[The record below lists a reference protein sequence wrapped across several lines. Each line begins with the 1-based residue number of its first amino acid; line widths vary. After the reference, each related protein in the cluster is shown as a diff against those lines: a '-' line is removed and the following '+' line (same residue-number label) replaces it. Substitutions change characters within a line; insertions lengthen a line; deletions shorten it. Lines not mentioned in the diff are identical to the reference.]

1 MKGIVL
7 AAGKGTRLYPMTK
20 PVCKPLLPVYDKPLI
35 YYPIAILMQAG
46 ISDIMVIVPPD
57 ETDTFRA
64 LLGDGEQYGLKITY
78 AEQPVARGIA
88 DALLI
93 GREFVGE
100 DRVCLVLGDNIFY
113 APNLGDTLKQAAANE
128 KGATVFGYWVED
140 PHPFGVVEFDKD
152 GKAISIE
159 EKPRHPKSNYV
170 IPGLY
175 FYDNQ
180 VMEIAGNLKPSARGE
195 LEITDVNLEY
205 LHRGQLQVV
214 PLEKDFTWLD
224 AGTADSLLDA
234 GRTIKEIQDETGRYV
249 GCLEELGLQEG
260 WINQDHV
267 HAIGDELSMT
277 LYGKYLQCLS
287 TIKRAARPSF

>member
-46 ISDIMVIVPPD
+46 ISEILIIVPPG
-57 ETDTFRA
+57 ETRTFQA
-64 LLGDGEQYGLKITY
+64 LLGQGEQYGLKITY

-93 GREFVGE
+93 GRDFVGD

-113 APNLGDTLKQAAANE
+113 APTLAATLKRAAANDR
-128 KGATVFGYWVED
+128 GATVFGYWVED
-140 PHPFGVVEFDKD
+140 PRPFGVVEFDKD
-152 GKAISIE
+152 GRTISIE
-159 EKPRHPKSNYV
+159 EKPRYPKSNYI

-175 FYDNQ
+175 FYDHQ
-180 VMEIAGNLKPSARGE
+180 VMEIARHLKPSARGE

-205 LHRGQLQVV
+205 LRRGQLQVI
-214 PLEKDFTWLD
+214 PLEKNFTWLD

-234 GRTIKEIQDETGRYV
+234 GKTIQKIQDATGRYV
-249 GCLEELGLQEG
+249 GCLEELALYEG
-260 WINQDHV
+260 WITEDQV

-277 LYGKYLQCLS
+277 LYGKYLQCL
-287 TIKRAARPSF
+287 

>member
-46 ISDIMVIVPPD
+46 ISEILIIVPPG
-57 ETDTFRA
+57 ETRTFQA
-64 LLGDGEQYGLKITY
+64 LLGQGEQYGLKITY

-93 GREFVGE
+93 GREFVDG

-113 APNLGDTLKQAAANE
+113 APTLGATLKRAAANDR
-128 KGATVFGYWVED
+128 GATVFGYWVED
-140 PHPFGVVEFDKD
+140 PRPFGVVEFDKD
-152 GKAISIE
+152 GRAISIE
-159 EKPRHPKSNYV
+159 EKPRYPKSNYI

-175 FYDNQ
+175 FYDHQ
-180 VMEIAGNLKPSARGE
+180 VMEIARHLKPSARGE

-205 LHRGQLQVV
+205 LRRGQLQVI
-214 PLEKDFTWLD
+214 PLEKNFTWLD

-234 GRTIKEIQDETGRYV
+234 GKTIQKIQDATGRYV
-249 GCLEELGLQEG
+249 GCLEELALYEG
-260 WINQDHV
+260 WITEDQV

-277 LYGKYLQCLS
+277 LYGKYLQCL
-287 TIKRAARPSF
+287 

>member
-46 ISDIMVIVPPD
+46 ISEIMVIVPPN
-57 ETDTFRA
+57 ETDTFTA
-64 LLGDGEQYGLKITY
+64 LLGDGSQYGVSISY

-93 GREFVGE
+93 GQEFVGE
-100 DRVCLVLGDNIFY
+100 DKVCLVLGDNIFY
-113 APNLGDTLKQAAANE
+113 ARDLGKTLKQAANTE
-128 KGATVFGYWVED
+128 QGATVFGYWVED
-140 PHPFGVVEFDKD
+140 PRPFGVVEFDET
-152 GKAISIE
+152 GRAISIE
-159 EKPRHPKSNYV
+159 EKPRYPKSNYI

-180 VMEIAGNLKPSARGE
+180 VMDIARNLKPSARGE

-214 PLEKDFTWLD
+214 PLAKDFTWLD
-224 AGTADSLLDA
+224 AGTADSLITA
-234 GRTIKEIQDETGRYV
+234 GQTIRQIQEDTGRYV
-249 GCLEELGLQEG
+249 GCLEELGLNEG
-260 WINQDHV
+260 WVSEEHV

-277 LYGKYLQCLS
+277 LYGQYLQCL
-287 TIKRAARPSF
+287 

>member
-260 WINQDHV
+260 WINQNHV

-277 LYGKYLQCLS
+277 LYGKYLQCL
-287 TIKRAARPSF
+287 

>member
-46 ISDIMVIVPPD
+46 ISDILVIVPPG
-57 ETDTFRA
+57 ETDTFAA
-64 LLGDGEQYGLKITY
+64 LLGRGEQFGLNISY

-93 GREFVGE
+93 GQEFVGD

-113 APNLGDTLKQAAANE
+113 APTLGATLKRAAANDR
-128 KGATVFGYWVED
+128 GATVFGYWVED
-140 PHPFGVVEFDKD
+140 PRPFGVVEFDKD
-152 GKAISIE
+152 GRAISIE
-159 EKPRHPKSNYV
+159 EKPRYPKSNYI

-175 FYDNQ
+175 FYDHQ
-180 VMEIAGNLKPSARGE
+180 VMEIARNLKPSARGE

-205 LHRGQLQVV
+205 LRRGQLQVI
-214 PLEKDFTWLD
+214 PLERNFTWLD
-224 AGTADSLLDA
+224 AGTADSLLEA
-234 GRTIKEIQDETGRYV
+234 GQTIKHIQDTTGRDV
-249 GCLEELGLQEG
+249 GCLEELGLYEG
-260 WINQDHV
+260 WISEEKV
-267 HAIGDELSMT
+267 HAIGTELGMT
-277 LYGKYLQCLS
+277 LYGKYLQCL
-287 TIKRAARPSF
+287 

>member
-46 ISDIMVIVPPD
+46 ISEILIIVPPG
-57 ETDTFRA
+57 ETRTFQA
-64 LLGDGEQYGLKITY
+64 LLGQGEQYGLKIAY

-93 GREFVGE
+93 GRDFVGD

-113 APNLGDTLKQAAANE
+113 APTLGATLKRAAANDR
-128 KGATVFGYWVED
+128 GATVFGYWVED
-140 PHPFGVVEFDKD
+140 PRPFGVVEFDKD
-152 GKAISIE
+152 GRAISIE
-159 EKPRHPKSNYV
+159 EKPRYPKSNYI

-175 FYDNQ
+175 FYDHQ
-180 VMEIAGNLKPSARGE
+180 VMEIARHLKPSARGE

-205 LHRGQLQVV
+205 LRRGQLQVI
-214 PLEKDFTWLD
+214 PLEKNFTWLD

-234 GRTIKEIQDETGRYV
+234 GKTIQKIQDATGRYV
-249 GCLEELGLQEG
+249 GCLEELALYEG
-260 WINQDHV
+260 WITEDQV

-277 LYGKYLQCLS
+277 LYGKYLQCL
-287 TIKRAARPSF
+287 

>member
-46 ISDIMVIVPPD
+46 ISEILIIVPPQ
-57 ETDTFRA
+57 ETSTFAA
-64 LLGDGEQYGLKITY
+64 LLGDGSQYGLKIAY

-93 GREFVGE
+93 GQDFVGN

-113 APNLGDTLKQAAANE
+113 APTLGATLKRAAGNDR
-128 KGATVFGYWVED
+128 GATVFGYWVED
-140 PHPFGVVEFDKD
+140 PRPFGVVEFDKN
-152 GKAISIE
+152 GRAISIE
-159 EKPRHPKSNYV
+159 EKPRYPKSNYIV
-170 IPGLY
+170 PGLY
-175 FYDNQ
+175 FYDHQ
-180 VMEIAGNLKPSARGE
+180 VMDIARNLKPSARGE

-205 LHRGQLQVV
+205 LRRGQLQVI
-214 PLEKDFTWLD
+214 PLERNFTWLD
-224 AGTADSLLDA
+224 AGTADSLLQA
-234 GRTIKEIQDETGRYV
+234 GQTIKHIQDTTGRYV
-249 GCLEELGLQEG
+249 GCLEELGLYEG
-260 WINQDHV
+260 WITEKQV

-277 LYGKYLQCLS
+277 LYGKYLQCL
-287 TIKRAARPSF
+287 

>member
-46 ISDIMVIVPPD
+46 ISEILIIVPPG

-64 LLGDGEQYGLKITY
+64 LLGDGSQYGLRIAF

-93 GREFVGE
+93 GQRFVGGE
-100 DRVCLVLGDNIFY
+100 RVCLVLGDNIFY
-113 APNLGDTLKQAAANE
+113 APTLGATLKRAAANDR
-128 KGATVFGYWVED
+128 GATVFGYWVED
-140 PHPFGVVEFDKD
+140 PRPFGVVEFDKD
-152 GKAISIE
+152 GRAISIE
-159 EKPRHPKSNYV
+159 EKPRYPKSNYI

-175 FYDNQ
+175 FYDHQ
-180 VMEIAGNLKPSARGE
+180 VMEIARNLRPSARGE

-205 LHRGQLQVV
+205 LRRGQLQVI
-214 PLEKDFTWLD
+214 PLEKNFTWLD
-224 AGTADSLLDA
+224 AGTADSLLEA
-234 GRTIKEIQDETGRYV
+234 GQTIRHIQDTTGRYV
-249 GCLEELGLQEG
+249 GCLEELGLYEG
-260 WINQDHV
+260 WVTEEQV
-267 HAIGDELSMT
+267 HAIGRELSMT
-277 LYGKYLQCLS
+277 LYGKYLQCL
-287 TIKRAARPSF
+287 

>member
-46 ISDIMVIVPPD
+46 ISEILIIVPPG
-57 ETDTFRA
+57 ETRTFQA
-64 LLGDGEQYGLKITY
+64 LLGQGEQYGLKITY

-93 GREFVGE
+93 GRDFVGD

-113 APNLGDTLKQAAANE
+113 APTLAATLKRAAANDR
-128 KGATVFGYWVED
+128 GATVFGYWVED
-140 PHPFGVVEFDKD
+140 PRPFGVVEFDKD
-152 GKAISIE
+152 GRAISIE
-159 EKPRHPKSNYV
+159 EKPRYPKSNYI

-175 FYDNQ
+175 FYDHQ
-180 VMEIAGNLKPSARGE
+180 VMEIARDLKPSARGE

-205 LHRGQLQVV
+205 LRRGQLQVI
-214 PLEKDFTWLD
+214 PLEKNFTWLD

-234 GRTIKEIQDETGRYV
+234 GKTIQKIQDATGRYV
-249 GCLEELGLQEG
+249 GCLEELALYEG
-260 WINQDHV
+260 WITEDQV

-277 LYGKYLQCLS
+277 LYGKYLQCL
-287 TIKRAARPSF
+287 

>member
-46 ISDIMVIVPPD
+46 ISEILIIVPPG
-57 ETDTFRA
+57 ETRTFQA
-64 LLGDGEQYGLKITY
+64 LLGQGEQYGLKITY

-93 GREFVGE
+93 GRDFVGD
-100 DRVCLVLGDNIFY
+100 DRVCLVLGDNIYY
-113 APNLGDTLKQAAANE
+113 APTRAATLKRAAANDR
-128 KGATVFGYWVED
+128 GATVFGYWVED
-140 PHPFGVVEFDKD
+140 PRPFGVVEFDKD
-152 GKAISIE
+152 GRAISIE
-159 EKPRHPKSNYV
+159 EKPRYPKSNYI

-175 FYDNQ
+175 FYDHQ
-180 VMEIAGNLKPSARGE
+180 VMEIARDLKPSARGE

-205 LHRGQLQVV
+205 LRRGQLQVI
-214 PLEKDFTWLD
+214 PLEKNFTWLD

-234 GRTIKEIQDETGRYV
+234 GKTIQKIQDATGRYV
-249 GCLEELGLQEG
+249 GCLEELALYEG
-260 WINQDHV
+260 WITEDQV

-277 LYGKYLQCLS
+277 LYGKYLQCL
-287 TIKRAARPSF
+287 

>member
-46 ISDIMVIVPPD
+46 ISDILVIVPPG
-57 ETDTFRA
+57 ETDTFAA
-64 LLGDGEQYGLKITY
+64 LLGRGEQFGLNISY

-93 GREFVGE
+93 GQEFVGD

-113 APNLGDTLKQAAANE
+113 APTLGATLKRAAANDR
-128 KGATVFGYWVED
+128 GATVFGYWVED
-140 PHPFGVVEFDKD
+140 PRPFGVVEFDKD
-152 GKAISIE
+152 GRAISIE
-159 EKPRHPKSNYV
+159 EKPRYPKSNYI

-175 FYDNQ
+175 FYDHQ
-180 VMEIAGNLKPSARGE
+180 VMEIARNLKPSARGE

-205 LHRGQLQVV
+205 LRRGQLQVI
-214 PLEKDFTWLD
+214 PLERNFTWLD
-224 AGTADSLLDA
+224 AGTADSLLEA
-234 GRTIKEIQDETGRYV
+234 GQTIKHIQDTTGRYV
-249 GCLEELGLQEG
+249 GFLEELGLYEG
-260 WINQDHV
+260 WISEEKV
-267 HAIGDELSMT
+267 HAIGTELGMT
-277 LYGKYLQCLS
+277 LYGKYLQCL
-287 TIKRAARPSF
+287 

>member
-64 LLGDGEQYGLKITY
+64 LLGDDEQYGLKITY

-277 LYGKYLQCLS
+277 LYGKYLQCL
-287 TIKRAARPSF
+287 

>member
-35 YYPIAILMQAG
+35 YYPISVLMQAG
-46 ISDIMVIVPPD
+46 ISEILVITPPG
-57 ETDTFRA
+57 EEDTFRA
-64 LLGDGEQYGLKITY
+64 LLNDGSQFGISISY
-78 AEQPVARGIA
+78 ATQTVARGIA

-93 GREFVGE
+93 GKEFVGD

-113 APNLGDTLKQAAANE
+113 DSHLPENLKEAAAQTT
-128 KGATVFGYWVED
+128 GATVFGYWVEN
-140 PHPFGVVEFDKD
+140 PRPFGVVEFDEH

-159 EKPRHPKSNYV
+159 EKPKQPKSNYI

-180 VMEIAGNLKPSARGE
+180 VMEIASNLKPSARGE

-205 LHRGQLQVV
+205 LRRGQLQVI
-214 PLEKDFTWLD
+214 PWSKDFTWLD
-224 AGTADSLLDA
+224 AGNADSLLEA
-234 GRTIKEIQDETGRYV
+234 SIQIRNIQEQTGRYV
-249 GCLEELGLQEG
+249 GCLEELALNEG
-260 WINQDHV
+260 WINRSQV
-267 HAIGDELSMT
+267 HAMGDELKMT
-277 LYGKYLQCLS
+277 LYGQYLQCL
-287 TIKRAARPSF
+287 